1 MEKEGKKLTAE
12 TEGEGEGEGERAA
25 VLCRSVEFLTRRCRN
40 RRSLVTL
47 DETSFMEADMVKQRL
62 LEQRPTDF
70 TA

>member
-12 TEGEGEGEGERAA
+12 TEGEGALGFRVRDRERAA
-25 VLCRSVEFLTRRCRN
+25 VLCRFVEFLTRR
-40 RRSLVTL
+40 SLVTL
-47 DETSFMEADMVKQRL
+47 NENSFMEADTVKQML